1 MVQVP
6 LSTWPS
12 ITVSVPAVT
21 PPDELVSDSNGERC
35 LQSYEEITISPTG
48 TPYKDFVFDL
58 GTNTNGDPV
67 VEDVAASN
75 TSALGPN
82 DVLCYFPGVRAP

>member
-1 MVQVP
+1 M
-6 LSTWPS
+6 T
-12 ITVSVPAVT
+12 T
-21 PPDELVSDSNGERC
+21 
-35 LQSYEEITISPTG
+35 

-58 GTNTNGDPV
+58 GVNNNGDPV

-82 DVLCYFPGVRAP
+82 NVLCYFPGERAP